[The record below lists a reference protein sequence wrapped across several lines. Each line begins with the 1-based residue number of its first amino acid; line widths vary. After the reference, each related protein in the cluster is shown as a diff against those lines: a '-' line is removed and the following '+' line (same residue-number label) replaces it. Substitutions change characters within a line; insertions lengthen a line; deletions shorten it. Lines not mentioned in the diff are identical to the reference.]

1 MIEWIIKLL
10 ALIICPWDFSGKNI
24 GVGCHLLLQGIF
36 PTQASKLCLLCLLHY
51 RQILLPTET
60 SGKPCTQLQIIYC
73 CLAIYLLLLIASSF
87 LSVSLYLPAALS
99 LFPLYLLLLLSPY
112 YNSKHN
118 KEPHHGS
125 RFRQKTTALAS
136 SFSFSRLRMIETSY
150 C

>member
-1 MIEWIIKLL
+1 MGFFRQEYRSGLPFAPLGDLPNPGIKTVSFMSA
-10 ALIICPWDFSGKNI
+10 AL
-24 GVGCHLLLQGIF
+24 
-36 PTQASKLCLLCLLHY
+36 QADS
-51 RQILLPTET
+51 LPAET
-60 SGKPCTQLQIIYC
+60 SGKPCTQLQIICC

-136 SFSFSRLRMIETSY
+136 SFSFSSLRMIEASY